1 MRVSRTAGFG
11 MGAVVGLA
19 LAVAAGGLAASG
31 AGRSGA
37 AARLTSTSHC
47 ALRYVE
53 GTDSWVCN
61 ATPPPP
67 PSSSLGCSIGIVIGG
82 ENSEICKGQVSAHAP
97 VTKTWVSGSWEWVW
111 ARPPLAGRPESQP
124 GHWAWVPGYL
134 APAASTAAV
143 QAASVVVHGPP
154 AGLPWTGP
162 PGSAWRK
169 GQPEPQPR
177 PMIFMQV
184 SASLAVAPAS
194 VTATAALYDW
204 PAAGPGTVTI
214 SVYSGFTADA
224 CASPPLRTAT
234 AAALDS
240 SGLWRVTLGGL
251 AVGTYEL
258 QAQFSGAVGPMSTP
272 CGRSVL
278 KVVAAPG
285 SGQ

>member
-1 MRVSRTAGFG
+1 MKVSRTMLGGLVA
-11 MGAVVGLA
+11 AVGLVVV
-19 LAVAAGGLAASG
+19 VAAGGLASFA

-37 AARLTSTSHC
+37 AALPPPTSQCTLH
-47 ALRYVE
+47 YVQP
-53 GTDSWVCN
+53 TDSWVCN
-61 ATPPPP
+61 ATDP
-67 PSSSLGCSIGIVIGG
+67 
-82 ENSEICKGQVSAHAP
+82 AHAP
-97 VTKTWVSGSWEWVW
+97 AIKAWVSGSWQWFQ
-111 ARPPLAGRPESQP
+111 PPPPMGGGHGLP
-124 GHWAWVPGYL
+124 GHWIWVDGHL

-204 PAAGPGTVTI
+204 PAARPGTVTI
-214 SVYSGFTADA
+214 SVYSGSTGDA

-234 AAALDS
+234 AAALG
-240 SGLWRVTLGGL
+240 SGLWRATLSGL
-251 AVGTYEL
+251 VVGSYEL
-258 QAQFSGAVGPMSTP
+258 QAQFIGAVGPMSTP
-272 CGRSVL
+272 CGRAAL
-278 KVVAAPG
+278 KVVTAPG
-285 SGQ
+285 TSQK